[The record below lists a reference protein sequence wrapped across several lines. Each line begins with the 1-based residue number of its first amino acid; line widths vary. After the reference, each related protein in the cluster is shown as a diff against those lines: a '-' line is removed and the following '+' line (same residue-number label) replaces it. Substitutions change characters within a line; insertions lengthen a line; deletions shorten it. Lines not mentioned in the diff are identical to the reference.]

1 DRMPPFLAGS
11 SGTWRESPLLHKA
24 AENVNGAYAA
34 ARWAR
39 AAAEA
44 ARQDAGVA
52 EKAHGKTPATRS
64 HEHGGPLAAGS
75 RSPRTITGVPVFA

>member
-1 DRMPPFLAGS
+1 MIARPRGAA
-11 SGTWRESPLLHKA
+11 LLHKA
-24 AENVNGAYAA
+24 AENVDGAYAA

-44 ARQDAGVA
+44 AGQDAAAA
-52 EKAHGKTPATRS
+52 EKAHGTTPATRS